1 MSKTIV
7 VIKNQNGAYQDEGG
21 ERFNLFVVPDG
32 ATVATKKPTFSA
44 SSLSEFCEEKGF
56 EKIQSDTPLDKDTP
70 EYDRLIESGIET
82 NESALEWDLTEIKGI
97 GPATAKKIVNHINS
111 KKQGE

>member
-7 VIKNQNGAYQDEGG
+7 VIAHKNGAYQDDRGD
-21 ERFNLFVVPDG
+21 RFNLMEFPEE

-44 SSLSEFCEEKGF
+44 SSLSEFCEEHGF
-56 EKIQSDTPLDKDTP
+56 DKIESDTPLDKDTP
-70 EYDRLIESGIET
+70 EYDRLLESGIET
-82 NESALEWDLTEIKGI
+82 NEAALEWDLTEIKGI